1 MAANKDFMPVDA
13 KNVPRF
19 ADVATFMR
27 TQRREISPEIDIG
40 LCGVPFDLG
49 LNYRSGPRDAP
60 AAVRDASRLIRL
72 AHPVSGTKPYEM
84 CNVADIGDAPVNPMN
99 KDESIDRIEAFF
111 AELKAANIRPI
122 AVGGD
127 HTVPLP
133 IMRALAKDGPV
144 GMLQFDA
151 HADILDELCGT
162 KVNHATIMRRGVEE
176 GLIDPKRVVQL
187 GLRGS
192 RFGDDD
198 IRFGQDAGFRCITID
213 EYEELGRARTIEI
226 IREVL
231 GNGPTYVTLDI
242 DGIDPAYAPGTPV
255 PEIGGLIPRDVQVII
270 RSLAGKDIIGA
281 DICEVAPCYDP
292 TGVTCVTAAN
302 MMFEMLCVIALAV
315 DAARAG

>member
-1 MAANKDFMPVDA
+1 MANSDKFKPIDA
-13 KNVPRF
+13 TQTPRF

-27 TQRREISPEIDIG
+27 TVRHEICDEIDIG

-60 AAVRDASRLIRL
+60 AAVRDASRLIRM
-72 AHPVSGTKPYEM
+72 AHPVSGIKPYDL
-84 CNVADIGDAPVNPMN
+84 CNVADVGDAPVNPMN
-99 KDESIDRIEAFF
+99 KDESIDKIEGFF
-111 AELKAANIRPI
+111 SEMHAAGVRPI
-122 AVGGD
+122 AIGGD

-133 IMRALAKDGPV
+133 VLRALAKDEPV
-144 GMLQFDA
+144 GLLQFDA

-198 IRFGQDAGFRCITID
+198 IRFGQEAGFRCITID
-213 EYEELGRARTIEI
+213 DYEELGRAETIRI
-226 IREVL
+226 INETL
-231 GNGPTYVTLDI
+231 GDGPSYVTLDI
-242 DGIDPAYAPGTPV
+242 DGIDPSYCPGTPV
-255 PEIGGLIPRDVQVII
+255 PEIGGLLPRDVQVIL
-270 RSLAGKDIIGA
+270 RSLQGKNIVGA

-302 MMFEMLCVIALAV
+302 MMFEMLCIIAQSIST
-315 DAARAG
+315 RR

>member
-1 MAANKDFMPVDA
+1 MQTWQHSCAQCGM
-13 KNVPRF
+13 
-19 ADVATFMR
+19 
-27 TQRREISPEIDIG
+27 ISIRKSTSG
-40 LCGVPFDLG
+40 CAVCRSTSG

-72 AHPVSGTKPYEM
+72 AHPVSGTKPYEL
-84 CNVADIGDAPVNPMN
+84 CNVADVGDAPVNPMN

-111 AELKAANIRPI
+111 ARMKAANIRPI

-133 IMRALAKDGPV
+133 ILRALAKDEPV
-144 GMLQFDA
+144 GILQFDA

-162 KVNHATIMRRGVEE
+162 KVNHATIMRRGLEE
-176 GLIDPKRVVQL
+176 GLIDANRVVQL

-198 IRFGQDAGFRCITID
+198 IRFGQEAGYRCITID
-213 EYEELGRARTIEI
+213 EYEDLGRARTIEI
-226 IREVL
+226 INEVL
-231 GNGPTYVTLDI
+231 GDGPVYVTLDI
-242 DGIDPAYAPGTPV
+242 DGIDPSYAPGTPV
-255 PEIGGLIPRDVQVII
+255 PEIGGLLPRDVQVIL
-270 RSLAGKDIIGA
+270 RSLAGKNIVGA

-302 MMFEMLCVIALAV
+302 MMFEMLCIIAEAV
-315 DAARAG
+315 QANR

>member
-1 MAANKDFMPVDA
+1 MAKSDKFTPIDA
-13 KNVPRF
+13 TQTPRF

-27 TQRREISPEIDIG
+27 TVRHPISDEIDIG

-60 AAVRDASRLIRL
+60 AAVRDASRLIRM
-72 AHPVSGTKPYEM
+72 AHPVSGIKPYEL
-84 CNVADIGDAPVNPMN
+84 CNVADVGDAPVNPMN
-99 KDESIDRIEAFF
+99 KDESIDKIETFF
-111 AELKAANIRPI
+111 AEMKSAGIRPI
-122 AVGGD
+122 AIGGD

-133 IMRALAKDGPV
+133 VLRALAKDEPV
-144 GMLQFDA
+144 GLLQFDA

-176 GLIDPKRVVQL
+176 GLIDPTRVVQL

-213 EYEELGRARTIEI
+213 EYEELGRAETSRI
-226 IREVL
+226 INETL
-231 GNGPTYVTLDI
+231 GDGPSYVTLDI
-242 DGIDPAYAPGTPV
+242 DGIDPSYCPGTPV
-255 PEIGGLIPRDVQVII
+255 PEIGGLLPRDVQVIL
-270 RSLAGKDIIGA
+270 RSLQGKNIVGA

-302 MMFEMLCVIALAV
+302 MMFEMLCIIAHSM
-315 DAARAG
+315 AAEQSG